1 LWVPISFVLVLLAE
15 QELWPSPLFGVVP
28 VLEGPPLASALA
40 EPLVLPK
47 NGKIR
52 KKVRDFKI

>member
-1 LWVPISFVLVLLAE
+1 LWVPISCVSVLLAE
-15 QELWPSPLFGVVP
+15 RTLSPSPLFGAVP
-28 VLEGPPLASALA
+28 ALGRTPSALA

-52 KKVRDFKI
+52 KKVRGFLI